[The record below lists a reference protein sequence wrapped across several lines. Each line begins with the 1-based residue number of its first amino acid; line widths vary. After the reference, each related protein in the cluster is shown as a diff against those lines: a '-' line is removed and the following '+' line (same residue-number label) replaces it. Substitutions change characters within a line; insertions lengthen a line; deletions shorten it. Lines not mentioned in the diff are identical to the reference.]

1 MSSFYRVA
9 KSTRLPVYTN
19 AIVSDPPSTSSL
31 YFMFCDR
38 RYSRTAGPSFAR
50 PILECTPLPVM
61 T

>member
-1 MSSFYRVA
+1 
-9 KSTRLPVYTN
+9 
-19 AIVSDPPSTSSL
+19 L

-50 PILECTPLPVM
+50 PISECTPLPVM